1 MDIIVLVKRV
11 PDSEAQ
17 VNVREGGKEVVTE
30 ERHTVNFF
38 DSLAIEE
45 ALRIREAHGG
55 KVTAIT
61 VGTSAS
67 KEVLRTAM
75 AMGVDESILVHA
87 EDYCWY
93 DPLKTAAILSKV
105 IKNMQYDLILCGK
118 EAFDDSYGVVGPA
131 VAKMLGINYV
141 TMVNK
146 IKVDGNEIEVQRE
159 VEDGKEI
166 FKLKLPALI
175 TTTKGLNE
183 PRVPSVAGILKAMKT
198 PIKQIELTDLGELPF
213 EEPYLL
219 EVRRFY
225 EHRKTRKVKYVK
237 GEPQE
242 AVRTLIE
249 LLRLEAKVL

>member
-1 MDIIVLVKRV
+1 MELIVLVKKV
-11 PDSEAQ
+11 LDSEAQ

-30 ERHTVNFF
+30 ERYTVNFF

-55 KVTAIT
+55 RVTAIT
-61 VGTSAS
+61 VGSSAA

-75 AMGVDESILVHA
+75 AMGVDESILIHA

-93 DPLKTAAILSKV
+93 DPLKTATILAKV
-105 IKNMQYDLILCGK
+105 IENMPYDLILCGK
-118 EAFDDSYGVVGPA
+118 EAFDDSCGVVGPA

-146 IKVDGNEIEVQRE
+146 ITVNGNEIEVQRE
-159 VEDGKEI
+159 VEDGKET
-166 FKLKLPALI
+166 FKLKLPALV

-198 PIKQIELTDLGELPF
+198 PIRQIELAELGELPLG
-213 EEPYLL
+213 ESHPL
-219 EVRRFY
+219 EIRRFY
-225 EHRKTRKVKYVK
+225 EHRKIRKVKYIK

-249 LLRLEAKVL
+249 LLKLEAKVL